1 MHEKC
6 CYLTQVLDHSCMNSV
21 RHRTKG
27 RCKKCSTFFSFF
39 THIPL
44 LLFLSFLTYA
54 EFPATYRHV
63 VYRVTII
70 FLRYSLWSICLK
82 IFIYLKKTFFLPR
95 VWQIN
100 HTRLRWRRT
109 YRLEIHFP
117 NLEINR
123 GETGFERESN
133 MESKSQEWAYHR
145 YRWEIS
151 MLLFLDKPAN
161 SADRR
166 V

>member
-39 THIPL
+39 THLPL

-63 VYRVTII
+63 VYRVTTEN
-70 FLRYSLWSICLK
+70 
-82 IFIYLKKTFFLPR
+82 IYLFKKNLFLLR

-117 NLEINR
+117 SLEINR
-123 GETGFERESN
+123 GETGSERESN